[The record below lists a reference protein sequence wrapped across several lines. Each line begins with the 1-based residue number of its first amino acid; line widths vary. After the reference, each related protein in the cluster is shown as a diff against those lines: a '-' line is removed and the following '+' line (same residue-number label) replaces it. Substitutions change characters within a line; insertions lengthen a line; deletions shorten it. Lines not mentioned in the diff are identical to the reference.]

1 MDFTTYVG
9 PQAQR
14 IIVQLNSTSGMTL
27 EDIAKHTDLDVST
40 VKQIL
45 AYFKENQHVYCP
57 PPPVIQV
64 YRPLSYYDIGVCGS
78 IF

>member
-45 AYFKENQHVYCP
+45 AYFK
-57 PPPVIQV
+57 
-64 YRPLSYYDIGVCGS
+64 
-78 IF
+78 

>member
-1 MDFTTYVG
+1 MDFATHVS
-9 PQAQR
+9 PSVQW
-14 IIVQLNSTSGMTL
+14 IIVRLNSSAMTL
-27 EDIAKHTDLDVST
+27 EDIAKYTDLSVPT

-45 AYFKENQHVYCP
+45 AYYDENRCVYCP

-64 YRPLSYYDIGVCGS
+64 YRPLSYFDIGVCGS